1 MGVSRA
7 PYMEASPQVGNV
19 RVREYAVSVLYV
31 LFWAKMNN
39 IVVTALTKYIMQDK
53 FYLQDGYT
61 KDPYAIYIYV
71 NYNMKSTIGYMRHLI
86 YDYSLL

>member
-7 PYMEASPQVGNV
+7 PYMEAPPQVGNV

-39 IVVTALTKYIMQDK
+39 IVVTALTKFILHDI
-53 FYLQDGYT
+53 FG
-61 KDPYAIYIYV
+61 I
-71 NYNMKSTIGYMRHLI
+71 S
-86 YDYSLL
+86 